1 MYKLNILG
9 RVEIK
14 YQGARDNYNE
24 QKNCSPR
31 SSIFSVQCLFFQNV
45 SFSIFIVNNKIFHVG
60 LPDWRL
66 ADHSHQTVRNWKKC
80 KAK

>member
-24 QKNCSPR
+24 QKNCSTR
-31 SSIFSVQCLFFQNV
+31 SE
-45 SFSIFIVNNKIFHVG
+45 
-60 LPDWRL
+60 
-66 ADHSHQTVRNWKKC
+66 KKY
-80 KAK
+80 K

>member
-31 SSIFSVQCLFFQNV
+31 SE
-45 SFSIFIVNNKIFHVG
+45 
-60 LPDWRL
+60 
-66 ADHSHQTVRNWKKC
+66 KKYN
-80 KAK
+80 